1 MMNNQVLL
9 NKINSFFSTD
19 LEKSMANIMIMQNDD
34 GTYELFNK
42 YIISTEHADVVVK
55 SKYTHTV
62 KKFSSLPIA
71 VTWCI
76 FDKRNKIAELNRVEY
91 LDQMLS
97 GLNYSITL
105 HKKLFKNNK
114 DMTFISLA
122 KLSQDLYKK
131 KLLNTE
137 LMEYIAESKIWQLK
151 QFSKN

>member
-1 MMNNQVLL
+1 MNNQVLL

-19 LEKSMANIMIMQNDD
+19 LEKSMANVMIMQNDD

-42 YIISTEHADVVVK
+42 YIISIENSDVVVK
-55 SKYTHTV
+55 SKHTHTI
-62 KKFSSLPIA
+62 KKFSSLPVA

-76 FDKRNKIAELNRVEY
+76 FDKRNKITELNRVEY

-97 GLNYSITL
+97 GLSYSITL

-114 DMTFISLA
+114 DTTFISLA
-122 KLSQDLYKK
+122 KLSQDVYKK
-131 KLLNTE
+131 KLLNNE